1 MKAYLIDPFEQSVR
15 LVEHDNTW
23 QDICYQTQCQV
34 PAAVSIDSDGER
46 VFVDK
51 QGLQLSTEA
60 LLQTQRFFTLKC
72 QAGVRL
78 LPGRGLLLGMEAVGG
93 ATDAKIKL
101 DELRAL
107 VGWPKQE
114 NAVRWAL
121 SLITLLQSAT
131 DATVHAAP
139 LPDNHKAADSGGQPG
154 DHA

>member
-15 LVEHDNTW
+15 PVEHDNTW
-23 QDICYQTQCQV
+23 QDICRQMQCQT
-34 PAAVSIDSDGER
+34 PTAVIIDSDGER

-51 QGLQLSTEA
+51 EGLQLSTEA

-78 LPGRGLLLGMEAVGG
+78 LPGRGLLLGTDAAGG

-131 DATVHAAP
+131 DATVHTAP
-139 LPDNHKAADSGGQPG
+139 HPDKHKAADSGSQPG
-154 DHA
+154 EPA